1 MEIIS
6 YIGNKPKS
14 KNILRVV
21 KNNIKLPSMP
31 KVGKKIHIKKDV
43 TYQVNYNTGI
53 EALQAGKVRQP
64 INLKTI
70 LVFSGKAFS
79 YTGKFIASYY
89 KLLIVSVI
97 VLGISIYSGKQISAK
112 TAYTISHT
120 GPLSLEGNDCL
131 DEENLDILMAQ
142 FANDNY
148 SSFDED
154 GNLLDFDLDS
164 VPTNLF
170 ADPVTYRNY
179 KVQSGDTID
188 RIARKFGLKN
198 ISTLISVNDIQN
210 VRQLQE
216 GKKIK
221 IPSMDGI
228 IYTVQ
233 SGDTLEKI
241 TTQYNVKLTTFVD
254 INELSSETLSAGQTL
269 FIPGASLDKEVL
281 RNRMGELWQIPLK
294 ASFRWTS
301 PYGKRIDPIKGT
313 PSNHTGTDMACPT
326 GTPIYASR
334 SGTVSF
340 TGTSNVW
347 GNYVIIN
354 HSNGYQTLYA
364 HMSKIIA
371 RKGQSVD
378 QTTKIGLVGNT
389 GYSTGPHLHFTVYK
403 NGKLVDPM
411 SILNK

>member
-6 YIGNKPKS
+6 YIGNQPKA

-21 KNNIKLPSMP
+21 KNNLRTVELPKKNK
-31 KVGKKIHIKKDV
+31 KVHIKKEV
-43 TYQVNYNTGI
+43 TYKVNYNTGT
-53 EALQAGKVRQP
+53 AAFSAGHVRRA
-64 INLKTI
+64 INLKTV
-70 LVFSGKAFS
+70 LVACGKALTVS
-79 YTGKFIASYY
+79 GHIIASYY
-89 KLLIVSVI
+89 KLVILAAIVFTICI
-97 VLGISIYSGKQISAK
+97 VAGTKISAK

-120 GPLSLEGNDCL
+120 GPLALNESDAL
-131 DEENLDILMAQ
+131 DEASLDELMAQ

-154 GNLLDFDLDS
+154 GFLLDFDVES
-164 VPTNLF
+164 MPAVLF
-170 ADPVTYRNY
+170 ADPVVYKKY

-198 ISTLISVNDIQN
+198 ISTLISVNDIKN

-216 GKKIK
+216 GKSIK
-221 IPSMDGI
+221 VPSMDGI

-233 SGDTLEKI
+233 PGDSIKKI
-241 TTQYNVKLTTFVD
+241 TDKYSVKLETFLDV
-254 INELSSETLSAGQTL
+254 NELTSETLSAGQEL

-281 RNRMGELWQIPLK
+281 RNAMGELWQLPLK

-371 RKGQSVD
+371 RKGQAVD

-411 SILNK
+411 SVLKK